1 MSPMNVA
8 KKMMLLKLGGA
19 GSGGAAPAITYLL
32 RDEFTTDES
41 APATSPMA
49 AEPGPGTSTLV
60 QTDGSFAK
68 RRFAGICRT
77 NERN

>member
-19 GSGGAAPAITYLL
+19 GSGGAAPAITYLF

-41 APATSPMA
+41 APLTSPRPLNRGRVHPRSYKRTGRLRKA
-49 AEPGPGTSTLV
+49 AARWYL
-60 QTDGSFAK
+60 
-68 RRFAGICRT
+68 
-77 NERN
+77 